1 MIRLSDVVKE
11 YESGTTALKGISLRI
26 EDGEFV
32 FLVGPSGSGTS
43 YQALKQESA
52 QVGKRREEARRMRGE
67 KASDKRKAVGK
78 GGRRKR

>member
-32 FLVGPSGSGTS
+32 FLVGPSGSGKSTLLRCATLRS
-43 YQALKQESA
+43 PSTASA
-52 QVGKRREEARRMRGE
+52 
-67 KASDKRKAVGK
+67 
-78 GGRRKR
+78 